1 MHYLDNVH
9 GFIYTVHVLEFIM
22 QLQITTNFLISLI
35 DKFTFL
41 LIESCIFF
49 LSLLRLSSSMVG
61 FADLADLVDPFP
73 LWLDIMSVME

>member
-1 MHYLDNVH
+1 MRYLDNVH
-9 GFIYTVHVLEFIM
+9 GFIYTVHVLEFIG
-22 QLQITTNFLISLI
+22 QLQIITNFLISLI

-49 LSLLRLSSSMVG
+49 SLLRLSSSKVG